1 MFLNSLFIILAL
13 LSPLG
18 ATQQETVEE
27 IEAAM
32 LGRPLDI
39 RTDDLDKILEGRII
53 RVLVTYNR
61 TNFFLRKGELQGFE
75 YELLKEY
82 ENVLNKGR
90 SRKEFGTTM
99 VFLPVSRDQ
108 LIPYLKAGKGD
119 IAAASLTGTEARQKE
134 AAFSEPYLTKV
145 SEILVL
151 NKSVKGI
158 ESIEDLAGR
167 KVYVMKGS
175 SYQEHL
181 GDLNKRFKEEGK
193 PLIDIVGPGHHLE
206 TEDILELVNSGAAD
220 ITVADEYLAELW
232 STVLPDIALR
242 KDLAIKT
249 GNSIGWYVRKDNPK
263 LLADV
268 TAFLKKN
275 RKGSLLGNILFKR
288 YYQNEEWIKNPLS
301 AQAST
306 QMAQFSSL
314 FRKYGEKYDSDPL
327 LLAAVAFQESGFDP
341 KRRSRAGAIGL
352 MQIRPQTAQAVG
364 VSDPHKVENNIHA
377 ATKYLDMIRTKYF
390 SDPEISPAS
399 RVDFALAA
407 YNAGPTRVSK
417 MRRKAASEGYDP
429 NLWFGNVEMLVRK
442 DVGEEP
448 IKYVMNVN
456 KYYVAFSLAN
466 EAYRDRTAIKEAAE

>member
-39 RTDDLDKILEGRII
+39 RTDDLDKILEGRVI

-61 TNFFLRKGELQGFE
+61 TNLFLRKGALHGFE

-82 ENVLNKGR
+82 EKALNKGR
-90 SRKEFGTTM
+90 SRKEFRTTM
-99 VFLPVSRDQ
+99 IFLPVSRDQ
-108 LIPYLKAGKGD
+108 LIPFLKEGKGD

-134 AAFSEPYLTKV
+134 VSFSEPYLTKV

-158 ESIEDLAGR
+158 ASIEDLAGR

-175 SYQEHL
+175 SYEEHL
-181 GDLNKRFKEEGK
+181 GDLNKRFEQEGK
-193 PLIDIVGPGHHLE
+193 PLIDIVGLGHHLE

-220 ITVADEYLAELW
+220 VTVTDEYLAELW
-232 STVLPDIALR
+232 SNVLPDIVLR
-242 KDLAIKT
+242 KELAIKT
-249 GNSIGWYVRKDNPK
+249 GNSIGWYVRKNNPK
-263 LLADV
+263 LLADI

-301 AQAST
+301 AQANT

-314 FRKYGEKYDSDPL
+314 FRKYGEKYNFDPL
-327 LLAAVAFQESGFDP
+327 ILAAVAFQESGFDP
-341 KRRSRAGAIGL
+341 KRRSRAGAVGL
-352 MQIRPQTAQAVG
+352 MQVRPQTAQAVG

-377 ATKYLDMIRTKYF
+377 ATKYLDLIRKKYF
-390 SDPEISPAS
+390 SDPEISPAA

-442 DVGEEP
+442 DVGREP

-456 KYYVAFSLAN
+456 KYYVAFKLAQ
-466 EAYRDRTAIKEAAE
+466 EAYLDRTAIKEAAE

>member
-1 MFLNSLFIILAL
+1 MFMNSLFIVLAL

-18 ATQQETVEE
+18 ATQNETVEE

-61 TNFFLRKGELQGFE
+61 TNFFLRDGKPRGFE
-75 YELLKEY
+75 WELLTEY
-82 ENVLNKGR
+82 EKTLNKGR

-99 VFLPVSRDQ
+99 IFLPVSREQ
-108 LIPYLKAGKGD
+108 LIPYLKEGKGD
-119 IAAASLTGTEARQKE
+119 IAAASLTVTEARQKE
-134 AAFSEPYLTKV
+134 VAFSEPYLTNV

-151 NKSVKGI
+151 NKSVTGI
-158 ESIEDLAGR
+158 KTIEDLAGR

-181 GDLNKRFKEEGK
+181 GDLNEGFEQAGK
-193 PLIDIVGPGHHLE
+193 PLIEIVGLGHHLE
-206 TEDILELVNSGAAD
+206 TEDILELVNSGVAD
-220 ITVADEYLAELW
+220 ITVTDEYLAELW
-232 STVLPDIALR
+232 SNVLPNIVLR

-249 GNSIGWYVRKDNPK
+249 GNSIGWCVRKNNPK
-263 LLADV
+263 LLADA

-288 YYQNEEWIKNPLS
+288 YYQNEEWIKNPLT
-301 AQAST
+301 AEANT
-306 QMAQFSSL
+306 QMAQFGSL
-314 FRKYGEKYDSDPL
+314 FRKYGEKYNFDWL
-327 LLAAVAFQESGFDP
+327 MLAAVAFQESGLDP
-341 KRRSRAGAIGL
+341 KKRSRAGAIGL

-364 VSDPHKVENNIHA
+364 VSDLYNVENNIHA
-377 ATKYLDMIRTKYF
+377 ATKYLDLIRTRYF
-390 SDPEISPAS
+390 SDPEISPAA

-407 YNAGPTRVSK
+407 YNAGPTRVSRL
-417 MRRKAASEGYDP
+417 RRKAASQGYDP
-429 NLWFGNVEMLVRK
+429 NHWFENVEMLVLK
-442 DVGEEP
+442 EVGREP

-456 KYYVAFSLAN
+456 KYYVAFNLAN
-466 EAYRDRTAIKEAAE
+466 EAYRDRTAIKEAVE